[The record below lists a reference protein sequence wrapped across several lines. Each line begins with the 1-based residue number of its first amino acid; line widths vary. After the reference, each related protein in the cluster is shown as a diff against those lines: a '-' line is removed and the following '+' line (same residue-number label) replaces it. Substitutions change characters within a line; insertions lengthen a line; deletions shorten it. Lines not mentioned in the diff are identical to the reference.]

1 MAKLFQILDTTNGQ
15 QGLKSLTGADV
26 GIDTTNFNNNLNNL
40 DTNLQTALDTIDDLV
55 TDKVKASINDTTSG
69 YLVEKLTSLDSS
81 VIITNNTTS
90 VDLKAKVS
98 EAVNIETL
106 MTDKILTATDAPIQI
121 YTINHNTNIN
131 LPTTNLVS
139 GQKFEIW
146 NNNAYNSNY
155 NITIRQGGGVIYS
168 LTSQT
173 KIALRWDGANWI
185 PVFNN
190 NVAIGLST
198 DGNYTSGT
206 GIGAYAN
213 NNNSYGVGVGYSA
226 NSNHD
231 SGVGIGNGANNN
243 YTSGVGVGYNARN
256 NYTSGTGVG
265 YYAYNNYNYGTGVG
279 AFATTNSKQYNTIA
293 LGAFSKAERNR
304 ELVSTATQDYANKA
318 QLTFQKFKETTF
330 NNSGDTP
337 IELFIDGGSAR
348 LVILNNS
355 VYNFIGEC
363 NVIVTAGDLA
373 KIGCAKSWQFAGVIR
388 RKQNITI
395 TYTERYNTIVFN
407 DGPECPELD
416 LIGFSLSADSTNYS
430 LKPTI
435 TRGVGQEALTFEVSL
450 NIRATETRI

>member
-1 MAKLFQILDTTNGQ
+1 MAKLFQILDTINGQ

-26 GIDTTNFNNNLNNL
+26 GIDTTNFNHNLSNL
-40 DTNLQTALDTIDDLV
+40 DTNIQTALDTIDDLV
-55 TDKVKASINDTTSG
+55 VDKVKASSSDTTSG
-69 YLVEKLTSLDSS
+69 YLIEKLTSLDNS
-81 VIITNNTTS
+81 VMITNNTTS
-90 VDLKAKVS
+90 VDLKAS
-98 EAVNIETL
+98 EAVHIETL
-106 MTDKILTATDAPIQI
+106 AGDKTLTATDAPIQI

-131 LPTTNLVS
+131 LPTTNLAS
-139 GQKFEIW
+139 GQKFAIW
-146 NNNAYNSNY
+146 NHNTYDSNY
-155 NITIRQGGGVIYS
+155 YLIIKQGTTEIYH
-168 LTSQT
+168 LTSQSM
-173 KIALRWDGANWI
+173 IELRWDTANWI
-185 PVFNN
+185 PVFNK
-190 NVAIGLST
+190 NVAIGFGTYSNH
-198 DGNYTSGT
+198 NY
-206 GIGAYAN
+206 GIGVGNSASNNSTYGVGIGNSAN
-213 NNNSYGVGVGYSA
+213 SNSSYGVGVGNSASSNSNYGTGVGASA
-226 NSNHD
+226 NSNYNF
-231 SGVGIGNGANNN
+231 GVGIGNGASNNN
-243 YTSGVGVGYNARN
+243 N
-256 NYTSGTGVG
+256 SGTGIG
-265 YYAYNNYNYGTGVG
+265 NN
-279 AFATTNSKQYNTIA
+279 ATSNNKLYNTIA
-293 LGAFSKAERNR
+293 IGAYSTAERNR
-304 ELVSTATQDYANKA
+304 ELVSTATQNTINKA